1 MRTNHIIF
9 GFIIFVLSGTPVFGE
24 DADKPKTEEEAA
36 PEKTLD
42 YIAIVD
48 GERIPIGDY
57 IAVLRKGLRDRF
69 YHGKV
74 PEEELKAYRKEVAE
88 QMVERYL
95 LVREAERRKIKY
107 DEAKIEVAVKE
118 FDAKFSDNEEW
129 AKARDAVL
137 EGLRVKLRG
146 DSRVE
151 GLEQEVRRVADPTEK
166 ELRKYYDD
174 FPELFTAPERNRIQF
189 ILLRVDPSSPSVVW
203 RQASDE
209 AVEIIRRLEGGADFA
224 ELARIHSSDQSAA
237 NGGDMGFVHSG
248 MLGPS
253 AQQVLDLMEP
263 GELSAPA
270 VLLEGVGIFRLL
282 ERSKPV
288 LSTLK
293 DVRDRALRLYKR
305 ETGEKRWTD
314 MIKRLH
320 EQAAIEFNDA
330 PWR

>member
-253 AQQVLDLMEP
+253 AQ
-263 GELSAPA
+263 
-270 VLLEGVGIFRLL
+270 
-282 ERSKPV
+282 
-288 LSTLK
+288 
-293 DVRDRALRLYKR
+293 
-305 ETGEKRWTD
+305 
-314 MIKRLH
+314 
-320 EQAAIEFNDA
+320 
-330 PWR
+330 